1 MFQLEIEGGWNS
13 IKIEFPRMI
22 MRKMTSDEIR
32 DTWLKFFEKHGHYI
46 EPSASLVPNNDPT
59 LLWINAGV
67 AALKKYFDG
76 SMTPKHRRMRR
87 SVSEPMIS
95 TMSDIPQDITRSSR

>member
-76 SMTPKHRRMRR
+76 SMTPKHRR
-87 SVSEPMIS
+87 I
-95 TMSDIPQDITRSSR
+95 TNAPQDITRSSR